1 MTELLIQAI
10 DLANVSS
17 GMQAHQPVA
26 FTGLNSDG
34 IIQVVSGLVCSIEP
48 DPTICPRMKGLR
60 QPNPELGSKQAV
72 CPN

>member
-10 DLANVSS
+10 DLANVQS

-48 DPTICPRMKGLR
+48 GPDDLPDNERFTSAKPGTWIEASCL
-60 QPNPELGSKQAV
+60 S
-72 CPN
+72 